1 MFLPQ
6 RALRFTSTTT
16 RATSTPCSPESSKRA
31 NSSHMSR
38 PETSA
43 QLSALYQEMIL
54 DHYRRPRNKG
64 TLENADASVEM
75 KNPLCGDEI
84 GLQVSFDGDA
94 VSDLRFSG
102 RGCSISQASA
112 SMMTQLLK
120 GKTLAETDALK
131 TRFRDLMLG
140 NVSGADEDLGSSRSL
155 SGVARFPARVK
166 CALLAWNALESALA
180 NRKV

>member
-1 MFLPQ
+1 MPQ
-6 RALRFTSTTT
+6 SR
-16 RATSTPCSPESSKRA
+16 SSA
-31 NSSHMSR
+31 
-38 PETSA
+38 EI
-43 QLSALYQEMIL
+43 SALYQEMIL

-84 GLQVSFDGDA
+84 TLQAAFDGNTVA
-94 VSDLRFSG
+94 DLKFSG

-120 GKTLAETDALK
+120 GKSADEIDAIR

-140 NVSGADEDLGSSRSL
+140 DATIAEDPQIGSLKAL

-180 NRKV
+180 SRRSG